1 MLIKILILLFTILIF
16 THFYEV
22 LVDNHIIEEFG
33 IDDKLKKPA
42 HKPSHAAAH
51 KPSHA
56 AAHKPSHAAA
66 HKPSHAAPV
75 NTDSYGVSKNPA
87 VAVQPPTPIPEQS
100 PTASTVSTYTP
111 TGVSADPTVISKIN
125 ASNITYLK
133 TQTDLIPPI
142 SKSVDALNEKVK
154 NNTTAIL
161 ALSKQTSNSG
171 FKAVGRDPTSKKPL
185 PMYHAS

>member
-33 IDDKLKKPA
+33 IDDKLKKP
-42 HKPSHAAAH
+42 
-51 KPSHA
+51 
-56 AAHKPSHAAA
+56 AHKPSHAAA

>member
-56 AAHKPSHAAA
+56 AH
-66 HKPSHAAPV
+66 V

>member
-56 AAHKPSHAAA
+56 A
-66 HKPSHAAPV
+66 PV

-87 VAVQPPTPIPEQS
+87 VAVQPPTPIPVQS
-100 PTASTVSTYTP
+100 PTSSTVSTYTP

>member
-33 IDDKLKKPA
+33 IDDKLKK
-42 HKPSHAAAH
+42 S
-51 KPSHA
+51 
-56 AAHKPSHAAA
+56 AHKPSHAAA

>member
-16 THFYEV
+16 THFYEA

-56 AAHKPSHAAA
+56 AH
-66 HKPSHAAPV
+66 V